1 MGDIAAQDKEEQEAQ
16 LTQIKKQV
24 AQKLDSVFFDDEL
37 DQLKTMITMLSDVM
51 SETSTSKDQ
60 IEKLKNNQKAA
71 TKKSEGGGGGSMRMS
86 KEK

>member
-1 MGDIAAQDKEEQEAQ
+1 
-16 LTQIKKQV
+16 
-24 AQKLDSVFFDDEL
+24 
-37 DQLKTMITMLSDVM
+37 MLSDVM

-71 TKKSEGGGGGSMRMS
+71 SKKSEGGGGGSMRMS